1 MTTQTKKIPKEIKEE
16 GVRYALKAAQEDE
29 FAKKIHLDWLDLV
42 DEELIPLLDHPGLHN
57 RRSIN
62 LNQNNLTDASL
73 EALASRSEITSNLQ
87 FLQACKNK
95 FTQEGL
101 RKFID
106 NCPRLLSVEFE
117 KLNADILETLRDRIR
132 GVTKTCR

>member
-1 MTTQTKKIPKEIKEE
+1 MTTQTKKIPKEKEE

-57 RRSIN
+57 RRAIN
-62 LNQNNLTDASL
+62 LNQNNLTDVSL

-87 FLQACKNK
+87 FLQAYKNK

-117 KLNADILETLRDRIR
+117 KLNEDILETLRDRIR
-132 GVTKTCR
+132 GVKKTCR